1 MNTCSAGAAAYFG
14 SRPPLRRTTLSVSIT
29 PAMPVMSEPLLS
41 LLRCPF
47 CKGLL
52 NSRSEALGCSTCGNT
67 YPIIRGIPRFVGDES
82 YSRNFG
88 FQWRLHQRTQLDPRP
103 GGASE
108 RFLRESLGLSPESIR
123 EKRVLDAGCGAGRYA
138 EVLSRWGGNVV
149 AMDLSLA
156 VEACYRNLGDREN
169 VTVVQADIFN
179 PPFEPESFDVIVSIG
194 VLHHTP
200 DPRQAFRSL
209 VGLLKPG
216 GLIGIWVYHAYHDDT
231 LRMKLSQFYRRWTR
245 RMPLRVLY
253 ALCHLAIPWYY
264 LNRTPLIRTISG
276 RFWILSTGIV
286 AGISPTTPTQRYSI
300 GFRRTGW
307 SGSSLTTH
315 PLPWLA

>member
-1 MNTCSAGAAAYFG
+1 
-14 SRPPLRRTTLSVSIT
+14 
-29 PAMPVMSEPLLS
+29 
-41 LLRCPF
+41 
-47 CKGLL
+47 
-52 NSRSEALGCSTCGNT
+52 
-67 YPIIRGIPRFVGDES
+67 
-82 YSRNFG
+82 
-88 FQWRLHQRTQLDPRP
+88 
-103 GGASE
+103 
-108 RFLRESLGLSPESIR
+108 
-123 EKRVLDAGCGAGRYA
+123 
-138 EVLSRWGGNVV
+138 
-149 AMDLSLA
+149 MDLSLA

-276 RFWILSTGIV
+276 RLWH
-286 AGISPTTPTQRYSI
+286 ISD
-300 GFRRTGW
+300 
-307 SGSSLTTH
+307 H
-315 PLPWLA
+315 PLWSWRVLDTFDWYSCWYQSHHTYPEVFRWFQENGLERVQPYDPPIAMVGLKSR